1 MGNLYVMI
9 PRRAHKLQAAL
20 QKDLSSKRLYD
31 NIGANRRQEHTGVK
45 GQFMDKSL
53 GDIQREVD
61 AYISQFKEGYF
72 SPLSML
78 ARMSE
83 EVGELARE
91 VNHQFGEKPKK
102 RMKLIIRLSLE
113 LGDILFI
120 TVCFANS
127 LGIDL
132 TEAHNK
138 VMHKFNT
145 RDAGRWTPK
154 NTD

>member
-1 MGNLYVMI
+1 M
-9 PRRAHKLQAAL
+9 
-20 QKDLSSKRLYD
+20 
-31 NIGANRRQEHTGVK
+31 E
-45 GQFMDKSL
+45 KSL
-53 GDIQREVD
+53 AEMQREVD
-61 AYISQFKEGYF
+61 RYISQFKEGYF

-102 RMKLIIRLSLE
+102 PSEEENSIELE

-120 TVCFANS
+120 TMCFANS
-127 LGIDL
+127 LDIDL
-132 TEAHNK
+132 SKAHDS
-138 VMHKFNT
+138 VMHKFST
-145 RDAGRWTPK
+145 RDANRWTLK

>member
-1 MGNLYVMI
+1 M
-9 PRRAHKLQAAL
+9 
-20 QKDLSSKRLYD
+20 
-31 NIGANRRQEHTGVK
+31 E
-45 GQFMDKSL
+45 KSL
-53 GDIQREVD
+53 AEMQREVD
-61 AYISQFKEGYF
+61 RYISQFKEGYF

-91 VNHQFGEKPKK
+91 VNHSFGEKPKK
-102 RMKLIIRLSLE
+102 ASEEDNSIELE

-120 TVCFANS
+120 TICFANS

-132 TEAHNK
+132 AEAHDK

-145 RDAGRWTPK
+145 RDANRWTK
-154 NTD
+154 KDTE

>member
-1 MGNLYVMI
+1 M
-9 PRRAHKLQAAL
+9 
-20 QKDLSSKRLYD
+20 
-31 NIGANRRQEHTGVK
+31 E
-45 GQFMDKSL
+45 DKTL
-53 GDIQREVD
+53 KQIQSEVD
-61 AYISQFKEGYF
+61 QYISQFKEGYF
-72 SPLSML
+72 QPLSLL

-102 RMKLIIRLSLE
+102 PDEADNSIELE

-145 RDAGRWTPK
+145 RDANRWTK
-154 NTD
+154 VNTEN

>member
-1 MGNLYVMI
+1 LG
-9 PRRAHKLQAAL
+9 
-20 QKDLSSKRLYD
+20 
-31 NIGANRRQEHTGVK
+31 
-45 GQFMDKSL
+45 KSMAEM
-53 GDIQREVD
+53 QQEVD
-61 AYISQFKEGYF
+61 RYISQFKEGYF
-72 SPLSML
+72 SPLSMM

-102 RMKLIIRLSLE
+102 ADEADNSIELE

-120 TVCFANS
+120 TICFANS

-138 VMHKFNT
+138 VMHKFTT
-145 RDAGRWTPK
+145 RDADRWTK
-154 NTD
+154 INTD

>member
-1 MGNLYVMI
+1 MV
-9 PRRAHKLQAAL
+9 
-20 QKDLSSKRLYD
+20 
-31 NIGANRRQEHTGVK
+31 E
-45 GQFMDKSL
+45 KSL
-53 GDIQREVD
+53 AEVQREVD

-72 SPLSML
+72 SPLALM

-91 VNHQFGEKPKK
+91 VNHFHGEKPKK
-102 RMKLIIRLSLE
+102 PDEADNSIEME

-120 TVCFANS
+120 LSCFANS

-145 RDAGRWTPK
+145 RDADRWTKK
-154 NTD
+154 NTEQ